1 MLRLAPCGLC
11 SLGLA
16 LLLAVACGMLLHVY
30 RPAYFTCF
38 LTEHSGLRHRMA
50 QPEELIDDTFR
61 TLMEVQSR
69 MQPGS
74 CSYSCSAL
82 AAEF

>member
-16 LLLAVACGMLLHVY
+16 LLLAVACLRHAPACVY

-69 MQPGS
+69 I
-74 CSYSCSAL
+74 
-82 AAEF
+82 AAWQLLVQL